1 MKKSNNNIL
10 KEALGVPE
18 GILVS
23 AERLYRM
30 CFNRIIKITD
40 PILKDSDEEVYK
52 FVIKSEFKISDYT
65 LTKINLMVEFVETD
79 QIDSVELY
87 SMGFGHKS
95 SFNDESLKL
104 ITFIHPN
111 EILVSIKFA
120 ITENTTISQ
129 VIKYCQQSQSVM
141 TSSLA
146 HELKHAYDHYKKPE
160 QSLQQTSVYHGLQKT
175 SFGIKPINE
184 FLHYLYFTHGVENL
198 VRPTE
203 FASLMKTHDIDKKV
217 FYDFLTNSKMYTMM
231 RDINNFTYEGL
242 RSDLKNYIP
251 QIDRILNKV
260 TDKTFDSD
268 EEKIDEILRLVYI
281 NLINNTLDTT
291 KSIMTNDFFED
302 MMGFRGKKDVLFK
315 KIIKSVTKF
324 ESNIKNFYL
333 YEEKKFKYIS
343 GIMMK
348 KLAKLYSMAK
358 DEKSSIQN
366 WDLHHKINRTN
377 ENIKSDYKFKRKLK

>member
-18 GILVS
+18 GILES
-23 AERLYRM
+23 AEKLYRL

-40 PILKDSDEEVYK
+40 PILGDSDEEEYRFTV
-52 FVIKSEFKISDYT
+52 KSNFKVSDYI
-65 LTKINLMVEFVETD
+65 LTKINLQIEFVKEESV
-79 QIDSVELY
+79 DSVELY

-111 EILVSIKFA
+111 EILVSIRFA
-120 ITENTTISQ
+120 INENTNISK
-129 VIKYCQQSQSVM
+129 VIKYFQQSQGII
-141 TSSLA
+141 TSSFA
-146 HELKHAYDHYKKPE
+146 HELKHAYDHYKKPA
-160 QSLQQTSVYHGLQKT
+160 QSLHQTSLYHGIQKT
-175 SFGIKPINE
+175 GFRIKPINE
-184 FLHYLYFTHGVENL
+184 FLHYLYYTHAVENL

-203 FASLMKTHDIDKKV
+203 FASLMKTHDIDKKA

-231 RDINNFTYEGL
+231 KDINNFTYEGL

-251 QIDRILNKV
+251 EIDRVLNNV
-260 TDKTFDSD
+260 TDKTFNSD

-281 NLINNTLDTT
+281 NLVNNTLDMA
-291 KSIMTNDFFED
+291 KSLMTNNFFED
-302 MMGFRGKKDVLFK
+302 MMGFSGEKDVLFK
-315 KIIKSVTKF
+315 KIVKSVIKF

-333 YEEKKFKYIS
+333 YEEQKFKYIS

-377 ENIKSDYKFKRKLK
+377 ENIKADYKFKRK